1 LTLVIYMGLSQVSHI
16 QAQLLLGL
24 PAQTPV
30 ALLQDIS
37 LPQQRQALTQ
47 LGDLAQCVSEH
58 GFVSP
63 TVMVVGH
70 VVAGMHALGL
80 SEDATPPALKNL
92 P

>member
-1 LTLVIYMGLSQVSHI
+1 MGLSQVAHI

-47 LGDLAQCVSEH
+47 LGDLAHCVSQL
-58 GFVSP
+58 GFTSP
-63 TVMVVGH
+63 TVMVVGQ
-70 VVAGMHALGL
+70 VVAGMQALGL
-80 SEDATPPALKNL
+80 GAEAAPMVLKNH